1 MTIIP
6 HLFMDYLLM
15 FYNLGNQEAWQT
27 GLDRKVRTP
36 NVCSEPGA
44 ALREL
49 KNWRSTVQRTVDTK
63 LGLPDK
69 SIMGPALISIFEGVF
84 TSVVCNQALN
94 HRYTNLLDKMD
105 IPNDVTSTRS
115 RTASSPTW
123 CSLTAVLF
131 AEDSLVGIAFD

>member
-94 HRYTNLLDKMD
+94 HRYINLFYSFTNSELTNL
-105 IPNDVTSTRS
+105 
-115 RTASSPTW
+115 
-123 CSLTAVLF
+123 VLF
-131 AEDSLVGIAFD
+131 NNSVICQRLFGWDRL